1 MREITTADKQELT
14 LAEKSAQGLSDG
26 EVRLFGNLKELI
38 SLPKRYES
46 FIHMTLAQ
54 VAEMEWAGIERA
66 LRQALTPAL
75 LQ

>member
-1 MREITTADKQELT
+1 MREITTVEKQELT
-14 LAEKSAQGLSDG
+14 LAEKAAQGLQDS
-26 EVRLFGNLKELI
+26 EISLFGNLKKLI
-38 SLPKRYES
+38 SLPKRREV
-46 FIHMTLAQ
+46 FIHMTLAH